1 MTAPF
6 APAALHQVDPL
17 FIDFDPTQPRQEID
31 QDAQDDL
38 EASVREV
45 QGIRTPIMVVAK
57 GDGRYQLL
65 CGERRL
71 RAVQTAMLPSVPCLV
86 VPTEHAP
93 SWMEALDTQLIENL
107 CRAELRPLEVA
118 QSLWRRILGA
128 NIEALEVERGDDGS
142 ATAQLLAN
150 YLTPTGQIAA
160 LEDRL
165 CVLAGV
171 ATVADYFGGGRVR
184 VARKIILA
192 RYGMADWSASR
203 LKKLFQALDVA
214 SDVQDLLSGV
224 DVSARALR
232 DLGKRAPDEQADLV
246 QQAKTAAAQ
255 KEDGDVGGALR
266 DALEPDKKGKKK
278 AAAQQTSM
286 GDKEGDQGAGDLA
299 LDLDGDREG
308 ASTCTPDPSLAL
320 LTSTGGSAPKLV
332 TDRPAPERGKTP
344 PTRKVGEW
352 DNDQVLQLE
361 GALEAA
367 RNLFDDAGPARF
379 NAAQVKRLSG
389 LWGEVVERM
398 QRAGMGEA

>member
-57 GDGRYQLL
+57 ADGRYQLL
-65 CGERRL
+65 YGERRL
-71 RAVQTAMLPSVPCLV
+71 RAVQTAMLPAVPCLV
-86 VPTEHAP
+86 VPAEHAP

-107 CRAELRPLEVA
+107 CRAELRPLEIA
-118 QSLWRRILGA
+118 QGLWRRILGA
-128 NIEALEVERGDDGS
+128 NIEALEEEQGDDGRS
-142 ATAQLLAN
+142 TAQLLAN
-150 YLTPTGQIAA
+150 YLTPASQIAA

-184 VARKIILA
+184 VARKAILA

-232 DLGKRAPDEQADLV
+232 ELGKRAPDEQTDLV
-246 QQAKTAAAQ
+246 QQAKTAAAT
-255 KEDGDVGGALR
+255 
-266 DALEPDKKGKKK
+266 KGMAMSAARYAMRWSRTRRAKRRQQRSRPRRVTRRVIRGPATWRSTWTAIERGHRRVPPIRAWPSSPAR
-278 AAAQQTSM
+278 AAARRSSSPTARPRS
-286 GDKEGDQGAGDLA
+286 GAKPRLHA
-299 LDLDGDREG
+299 RS
-308 ASTCTPDPSLAL
+308 ASGIT
-320 LTSTGGSAPKLV
+320 
-332 TDRPAPERGKTP
+332 
-344 PTRKVGEW
+344 TRC
-352 DNDQVLQLE
+352 
-361 GALEAA
+361 
-367 RNLFDDAGPARF
+367 
-379 NAAQVKRLSG
+379 SS
-389 LWGEVVERM
+389 
-398 QRAGMGEA
+398 